1 MTVYFGLSI
10 ETNRKE
16 ESESIV
22 NYFKAKLLSQPV
34 YFTKDVE
41 NNYWVN
47 VYSDFYTMTD
57 GERKQLTNL
66 LYSTLKQSDLNY
78 RYALV
83 GTEVDEFKTY
93 SELIKDLS
101 CINIPGLVIST
112 KLSECLDLT
121 KWEYFSAGYI
131 WQSYK
136 LFNNEH

>member
-34 YFTKDVE
+34 YLTKDVE

-47 VYSDFYTMTD
+47 VYFDFYTMTD
-57 GERKQLTNL
+57 GERRQLTNL

-83 GTEVDEFKTY
+83 GTEVDEFRTY

-112 KLSECLDLT
+112 KLSEGLDLT